1 MTLPKRSLVRD
12 ALAALL
18 LYALL
23 LEWLHPLLDM
33 AEWSGIYRI
42 DPFVLAFGC
51 FVAAEWLRLPGW
63 LGWPLKLSLCLWL
76 IARLFADGAGGGAW
90 LLDYAGML
98 ADDLLAIAS
107 GNLADVHPENRTM
120 LFLVGWAMMIHVL
133 YAAVVERGRSLW
145 FVSATL
151 LYLLG
156 LQLWPGINT
165 SSAVMRTM
173 WFGFLLTA
181 LLPYST
187 LAWRYG
193 LRRMPGWAGR
203 AAVVLPLLV
212 SAALAGGLMLPD
224 AARSAV
230 MEPLS
235 PDYVRDQLLSA
246 WAGEFSGKAEGEE
259 GGRGMTGYGR
269 DDSSLGGPIKQDDSI
284 AFTALTEEL
293 AYWRGEAKT
302 VYTGR
307 GWLSAEQANSG
318 GGGDFRATSDRT
330 AEVQS
335 PEARGGG
342 DSRAEPAVGRMIRQE
357 VTLFQ
362 PSLAGPLFAAG
373 PIGQIEEMVA
383 QSGRAIPVQAVTT
396 GEGGAYVD
404 VQQSDPLRRYRLLA
418 ELVPTEPTPGALLAS
433 DRVVPAA
440 EGEGEAD
447 DRELGQSTEM
457 LPIVG
462 GTLEG
467 RGEQALTV
475 SAAVSGRSAGPFI
488 PLPGEDNIL
497 VSVEENALGPELPLA
512 ATESLQAELQLPS
525 TVPVRVGLLA
535 ESIAYGLESDWERA
549 KAIETYMRTH
559 YTYTLDPAAPE
570 PNLDFADAFLFESKA
585 GYCDYFST
593 SMAVLLRSIG
603 IPARWVKGFAPGEET
618 GRGWIGE
625 TEAYRVTVRNLHA
638 HSWVEAYI
646 EGAGWVAFDPTPSGH
661 VPGAA
666 VAAAALAPAAAEHD
680 SPETEGKA
688 AGAAVAQL
696 RKALGTLDGWRDRMN
711 DTYLPLY
718 VLTGGIAVILISLL
732 LAAAVRRVRTI
743 RDRAEREE
751 AGVSTQTINR
761 RHYGEIDKV
770 WHSVFRIFRS
780 RGRKRREATVR
791 EYVESLQ
798 LEPSAKLEALLRFV
812 RAYEDAR
819 YSGSGPSRSDKG
831 LLKRLREQLKSLT

>member
-18 LYALL
+18 LYVLL
-23 LEWLHPLLDM
+23 LEWLHPLLEM
-33 AEWSGIYRI
+33 AEWSGVYRI

-51 FVAAEWLRLPGW
+51 FVAADWLRWPGW
-63 LGWPLKLSLCLWL
+63 ISWTFKLSLCLWL
-76 IARLFADGAGGGAW
+76 IARLFTDGAGGGAW
-90 LLDYAGML
+90 LLDYAGIL

-107 GNLADVHPENRTM
+107 GDLADVHQENRTL

-133 YAAVVERGRSLW
+133 YAAVVERGRALW

-181 LLPYST
+181 ILPYSM
-187 LAWRYG
+187 LAWQYG
-193 LRRMPGWAGR
+193 LRRISGWAGR

-212 SAALAGGLMLPD
+212 SAALAGGLLLPA
-224 AARSAV
+224 AARTAV

-235 PDYVRDQLLSA
+235 PDYVRDRLLPA
-246 WAGEFSGKAEGEE
+246 WAGEFSGHTEGEA

-269 DDSSLGGPIKQDDSI
+269 DDSSLGGPIQQDDSI

-293 AYWRGEAKT
+293 AYWRGEAKA

-318 GGGDFRATSDRT
+318 GGGDFPATSDRT
-330 AEVQS
+330 AEAQS
-335 PEARGGG
+335 PEANNGGTG
-342 DSRAEPAVGRMIRQE
+342 RAEPASGRMIRQE

-383 QSGRAIPVQAVTT
+383 QSGRVIPVQAVMM
-396 GEGGAYVD
+396 GESGAYVD
-404 VQQSDPLRRYRLLA
+404 VRQSDPLRRYRLLA
-418 ELVPTEPTPGALLAS
+418 ELMPTEPTLGALLAS
-433 DRVVPAA
+433 DRAVPATK
-440 EGEGEAD
+440 GEGEAD
-447 DRELGQSTEM
+447 DEARGESAEM
-457 LPIVG
+457 LPILG
-462 GTLEG
+462 GALENQ
-467 RGEQALTV
+467 GEQALTV
-475 SAAVSGRSAGPFI
+475 TAAVSGRSAGPFI
-488 PLPGEDNIL
+488 PLPGEDPIF
-497 VSVEENALGPELPLA
+497 VSGVGNALGPEQPLA
-512 ATESLQAELQLPS
+512 ATESMQAELQLPS
-525 TVPVRVGLLA
+525 TVPARVGLLA
-535 ESIAYGLESDWERA
+535 EAIVYELESDWERA
-549 KAIETYMRTH
+549 KAIETYLRTH
-559 YTYTLDPAAPE
+559 YTYTLDPAVPD
-570 PNLDFADAFLFESKA
+570 PNMDFADAFLFETKA

-603 IPARWVKGFAPGEET
+603 IPARWVKGFAPGEES

-646 EGAGWVAFDPTPSGH
+646 DGAGWVAFDPTASSH
-661 VPGAA
+661 LPGG
-666 VAAAALAPAAAEHD
+666 AAAALAPAVVEND
-680 SPETEGKA
+680 LPETEGRT

-696 RKALGTLDGWRDRMN
+696 RKALGTLDGWRERMN
-711 DTYLPLY
+711 DVHLPLY
-718 VLTGGIAVILISLL
+718 VLVGGSALILLCLL
-732 LAAAVRRVRTI
+732 MAAAARRVRTI

-751 AGVSTQTINR
+751 AGVATPSIDR

-770 WHSVFRIFRS
+770 WHAVFRLFRS
-780 RGRKRREATVR
+780 RGQKRREATVR

-798 LEPSAKLEALLRFV
+798 LEPSAKLEAILRFV
-812 RAYEDAR
+812 RAYEEAR